1 MKIDLAIVCDG
12 VYGIQA
18 ERGNVNVQLTG
29 VDLAALVQENREE
42 IERILRESTED

>member
-1 MKIDLAIVCDG
+1 MKTDLAIVCDG

-29 VDLAALVQENREE
+29 VDLAVLVQENLEE
-42 IERILRESTED
+42 IKRIISQSEED